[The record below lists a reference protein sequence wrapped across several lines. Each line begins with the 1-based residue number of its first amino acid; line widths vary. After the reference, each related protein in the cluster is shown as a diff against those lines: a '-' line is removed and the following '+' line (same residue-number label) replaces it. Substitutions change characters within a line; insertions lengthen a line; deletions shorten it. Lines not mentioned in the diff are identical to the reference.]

1 VSHNLDGKIALVT
14 GASRGIGAATA
25 RLLASSGAHVA
36 INYARSADRAEKV
49 LAEIRAAGGTAELFP
64 ADIAD
69 PRAIQALVQD
79 VVKRFGQIDIVVN
92 NAGAAEPTP
101 LGSIDCQAMHA
112 MLDINLIGPILVIQ
126 NALPHFPKRGGSIV
140 NVTSTAAITP
150 GPGYAAY
157 AASKAGLAAVTQT
170 FAKDLAARDIRVNAV
185 APGPIATD
193 ALAAAPEETQAALKA
208 RSLFNRIGEAGE
220 VANVIAFLASDD
232 SSWITGRQVIVD
244 GGRI

>member
-1 VSHNLDGKIALVT
+1 MSRDLDGKIALVT

-36 INYARSADRAEKV
+36 INYARSADHAQKV
-49 LAEIRAAGGTAELFP
+49 LAEIRAGGGTAELFP

-79 VVKRFGQIDIVVN
+79 VVKRFGQIDIIVN

-101 LGSIDCQAMHA
+101 LGSIDWPAMHA
-112 MLDINLIGPILVIQ
+112 MLDLNLIGPILVIQ
-126 NALPHFPKRGGSIV
+126 NALPYFPKRGGSIV

-157 AASKAGLAAVTQT
+157 AASKAGLAAATQT
-170 FAKDLAARDIRVNAV
+170 FAKDLAARGIRVNAV
-185 APGPIATD
+185 APGLINTAMGARTPQVAKD
-193 ALAAAPEETQAALKA
+193 RAKASALG
-208 RSLFNRIGEAGE
+208 RAGE
-220 VANVIAFLASDD
+220 PDEIAAVVDFLVSDAASF
-232 SSWITGRQVIVD
+232 ITCATIDVN
-244 GGRI
+244 GGA

>member
-1 VSHNLDGKIALVT
+1 MSHNLDGKIALVT

-25 RLLASSGAHVA
+25 RLLASRGAHVA
-36 INYARSADRAEKV
+36 INYARSADHAQKV
-49 LAEIRAAGGTAELFP
+49 LAEIRAGGRTAELFP

-79 VVKRFGQIDIVVN
+79 VVERFGQIDIVVN
-92 NAGAAEPTP
+92 NAGAAGPTP
-101 LGSIDCQAMHA
+101 LGSIDWQAMHA
-112 MLDINLIGPILVIQ
+112 MLDINLIGPVLVIQ

-170 FAKDLAARDIRVNAV
+170 FAKDLAARNIRVNAV

-193 ALAAAPEETQAALKA
+193 ALAAAPQETQAALKA
-208 RSLFNRIGEAGE
+208 GSLFNRIGEAGE